1 MRRKLKKFAEN
12 AENRNVIEPGKAIYE
27 DIKGKW
33 QEFFGNDNPI
43 TVELACGKGDYTLGL
58 GRQFPERNFIGV
70 DIKGSRIWN
79 GSTQAIEEGLDNIAF
94 LRTQIL
100 EIEKFFAPGEIDEI
114 WITFPDPRPRDRDE
128 KRRLTHPRFLH
139 IYQQLLK
146 ERGWLR
152 LKTDDRPLF
161 DYSLETVK
169 QMPISDFAFTHNVYE
184 SELLAEHYDVQ
195 TTYEKKFLE
204 EGRIINYL
212 RCRMH
217 KAN

>member
-1 MRRKLKKFAEN
+1 MRRKLKKFADN
-12 AENRNVIEPGKAIYE
+12 AQNRNVIEPGKALY
-27 DIKGKW
+27 DTIKGQWK
-33 QEFFGNDNPI
+33 EFFGNDNPI

-79 GSTQAIEEGLDNIAF
+79 GSIQALEEGLNNIAF

-100 EIEKFFAPGEIDEI
+100 EIENFFAPGEIDEI

-128 KRRLTHPRFLH
+128 KRRLTHPRFLY

-146 ERGWLR
+146 EGGWLR

-161 DYSLETVK
+161 DYSLETVQ
-169 QMPISDFAFTHNVYE
+169 QMPISDFEFTHNVYE
-184 SELLAEHYDVQ
+184 SPLLAEHYGVQ

-212 RCRMH
+212 RCRLH